1 MQAWALRNAYI
12 LALYPGLKLLAP
24 AFVACSSTASDKRCT
39 ASDKR
44 WGEKATASDKLWGE
58 KATASDKRWGEKAWV
73 RRYVYATGRAAV
85 KLQPKKKKN
94 RTKQNTKKKKKKKKA
109 RFFLM
114 RVIK

>member
-1 MQAWALRNAYI
+1 MQAWALRHAYI
-12 LALYPGLKLLAP
+12 LASYPGLKLLAP

-85 KLQPKKKKN
+85 KLQPKKKK
-94 RTKQNTKKKKKKKKA
+94 TEQNKTPKKKKKKTNPE
-109 RFFLM
+109 FFEGGF
-114 RVIK
+114 